1 MLLVKSVPL
10 PTFSSR
16 IPRQFSK
23 TPLVR
28 SSRVAYS
35 LKGDIEMSGH
45 TWWRESAVRLI
56 AVTLALLF
64 SLSFPGA
71 EAKTKKAKQIPRGVP
86 VLWKTPSDIS
96 SRDLYLGPGGER
108 MKPDLRRIKFIK
120 EEKTGH
126 TKKYRIRDAAG
137 RVWIAKLGNEAQSET
152 AAVRLVW
159 AVGYEGEINYLVPRL
174 TIPGQGTFENVRLEA
189 RPGSEK
195 RIDEWKWDQNPF
207 IGKPEFQG
215 LKVMML
221 LLSNWDIKDSNNEI
235 IRVKGTK
242 TLRYIISDLGATFGK
257 TGSLPVLWRFT
268 RSRNKPE
275 DYEKAK
281 FIEGVKGNIVNFRYG
296 GKKREIFDDITID
309 QAKWIGGWLSQLS
322 REQIIEAFR
331 AANYNVEEVQIL
343 TDAVQDRID
352 QLVNLPAS
360 TGVAQR

>member
-1 MLLVKSVPL
+1 
-10 PTFSSR
+10 
-16 IPRQFSK
+16 
-23 TPLVR
+23 
-28 SSRVAYS
+28 
-35 LKGDIEMSGH
+35 LKGGIEMSGH
-45 TWWRESAVRLI
+45 TQRGASAVGLI
-56 AVTLALLF
+56 VLTLAFL
-64 SLSFPGA
+64 LSFSFS
-71 EAKTKKAKQIPRGVP
+71 EAAAKSKKAKQVPRGVP

-96 SRDLYLGPGGER
+96 TRDLYLGPGGER
-108 MKPDLRRIKFIK
+108 MKPDLRRVKFIK

-126 TKKYRIRDAAG
+126 SKKYRIRDAAG
-137 RVWIAKLGNEAQSET
+137 KVWIAKLGSESQSET
-152 AAVRLVW
+152 AAVRLLW
-159 AVGYEGEINYLVPRL
+159 AVGYEGEVNYLVPRL

-189 RPGSEK
+189 RPSSEK
-195 RIDEWKWDQNPF
+195 RIGEWKWDENPF
-207 IGKPEFQG
+207 IRKPEFQG

-257 TGSLPVLWRFT
+257 TGNLPVLWRFT

-281 FIEGVKGNIVNFRYG
+281 FIEGVKGNVVNFRYG

-322 REQIIEAFR
+322 REQIIDAFR
-331 AANYNVEEVQIL
+331 AANYNAEEVQML

-360 TGVAQR
+360 SVAQR